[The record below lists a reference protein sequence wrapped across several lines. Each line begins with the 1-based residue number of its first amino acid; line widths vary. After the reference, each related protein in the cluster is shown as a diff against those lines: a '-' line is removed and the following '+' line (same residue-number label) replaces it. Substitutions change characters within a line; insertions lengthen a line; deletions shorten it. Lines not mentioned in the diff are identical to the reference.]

1 VPVSLI
7 IDTNNGLKE
16 DKKEPSH
23 NNLPS
28 LIINNT
34 NSKCLDNN
42 LLSFNNKCLI
52 LWCKALLWI
61 KCPYILL
68 KTLCKYNKVKKDI
81 HLKNLNN
88 TTKLTNNTD
97 NSLKT
102 PELNTDNS
110 KTETNN
116 TPNTEDLNNK
126 ADPNNPDNNNNLNN
140 NSKKVNNPNNL
151 FNLKKL
157 CNPKK

>member
-1 VPVSLI
+1 MPVSLI

-23 NNLPS
+23 NNLPIP
-28 LIINNT
+28 LIN
-34 NSKCLDNN
+34 NSKCLDNI

-52 LWCKALLWI
+52 LWCKILSWI
-61 KCPYILL
+61 KCPCILL
-68 KTLCKYNKVKKDI
+68 KTLCNYNKDKKDI

-88 TTKLTNNTD
+88 TTNKLTNNTD

-102 PELNTDNS
+102 LEVNTDS

-116 TPNTEDLNNK
+116 IPRAEDLNNK
-126 ADPNNPDNNNNLNN
+126 TDPNNLDNNNNLNN
-140 NSKKVNNPNNL
+140 NKKVNNPNNL